1 MLIHETLKYSN
12 IFLTKLQIY
21 DQKSE
26 PPPTPPPALVRM
38 RRIGK
43 TRKLTQFHMNENKL
57 GVDTQQ
63 SHKTFMVSIKSNDKC
78 GPSSFTAADRLLLQV
93 MSNF

>member
-43 TRKLTQFHMNENKL
+43 TRK
-57 GVDTQQ
+57 
-63 SHKTFMVSIKSNDKC
+63 
-78 GPSSFTAADRLLLQV
+78 
-93 MSNF
+93 